1 MDGVWKILTA
11 VVLLFGGVVR
21 SPAEETPAEHPLAP
35 AIRIAKSSLETI
47 SEADDYTAM
56 FVKRELMGNRMLT
69 HSTLVKIRH
78 QPFSVYMRFLKPH
91 DGREVI
97 YVAGQNGGNLLAH
110 ETGLGALVGTVAL
123 QPASR
128 EALSESRYPITDMG
142 MKTLVERV
150 IRQWEEE
157 SKYGECEVKYYP
169 HAKLGGNVTKARR
182 GTAVEGGVECKVIE
196 TSHPRPRKQFKYQ
209 MTRLYIE
216 KESNLPIRVEQ
227 WVFSSRP
234 DGKPILAEEYTYS
247 KIQLDAGLSDIDF
260 DPRNPNYDF

>member
-1 MDGVWKILTA
+1 MDGMWKTLTMF
-11 VVLLFGGVVR
+11 VLLLGGAIR
-21 SPAEETPAEHPLAP
+21 AAADETPAEHPLAP
-35 AIRIAKSSLETI
+35 AIRIAKSSMETVA
-47 SEADDYTAM
+47 EADDYTAM
-56 FVKRELMGNRMLT
+56 FVKRELMGRRMLT
-69 HSTLVKIRH
+69 HSTLVKIRRE
-78 QPFSVYMRFLKPH
+78 PFSVYMRFLKPH

-110 ETGLGALVGTVAL
+110 ETGLGALVGTVSL
-123 QPASR
+123 RPGSR

-142 MKTLVERV
+142 METLVERV
-150 IRQWEEE
+150 VRQWEEE
-157 SKYGECEVKYYP
+157 SKYGECDVKYYP
-169 HAKLGGNVTKARR
+169 HAKLGGNAGRTKDGKLA
-182 GTAVEGGVECKVIE
+182 EGGVECKVIE

-247 KIQLDAGLSDIDF
+247 KIQLDAGLTDIDF